1 MPSEQGFRHLLVTVS
16 LSAMGFLFGGA
27 GYLLMILVTLMAIE
41 LICSSLRESLTG
53 QLTMKRFFT
62 RLVRKIVTVS
72 LISMAHFFDVML
84 KTNGAIKDLAII
96 FYIIY
101 ESYQIVS
108 TARALGVPIPQLFID
123 VLDMLKNKLRKK
135 P

>member
-1 MPSEQGFRHLLVTVS
+1 VSKDLGIFSLVTVS

-62 RLVRKIVTVS
+62 RFVRKIVTVS

>member
-1 MPSEQGFRHLLVTVS
+1 
-16 LSAMGFLFGGA
+16 
-27 GYLLMILVTLMAIE
+27 MILVTLMAIE

-53 QLTMKRFFT
+53 QLTMNRFFT
-62 RLVRKIVTVS
+62 RLVRKVVTVS

-84 KTNGAIKDLAII
+84 KTNGTIKDLAII

-108 TARALGVPIPQLFID
+108 TARALGIPIPQLFID

>member
-1 MPSEQGFRHLLVTVS
+1 MSKDLGIFSLFTVS

-41 LICSSLRESLTG
+41 LICSSLRESVIG
-53 QLTMKRFFT
+53 QLTMKRFLT
-62 RLVRKIVTVS
+62 RLVRKVVTIS

-84 KTNGAIKDLAII
+84 KTGGTIKDLALI

-108 TARALGVPIPQLFID
+108 TARALGIPIPQLFID
-123 VLDMLKNKLRKK
+123 VLDMIKNKLRKK

>member
-1 MPSEQGFRHLLVTVS
+1 
-16 LSAMGFLFGGA
+16 MGFLFGGA

-41 LICSSLRESLTG
+41 LICSSLRESVIG
-53 QLTMKRFFT
+53 QLTMKRFLT
-62 RLVRKIVTVS
+62 RLVRKVVTIS

-84 KTNGAIKDLAII
+84 KTGGTIKDLALI

-108 TARALGVPIPQLFID
+108 TARALGIPIPQLFID
-123 VLDMLKNKLRKK
+123 VLDMIKNKLRKK

>member
-1 MPSEQGFRHLLVTVS
+1 MSKDLGIFSLFTVS

-27 GYLLMILVTLMAIE
+27 GYLLMILVTLMGFE
-41 LICSSLRESLTG
+41 LICSSLRETVTG

-62 RLVRKIVTVS
+62 RFVRKIVTIS
-72 LISMAHFFDVML
+72 LISMAHFFDTML
-84 KTNGAIKDLAII
+84 QTNGTIKDLAII
-96 FYIIY
+96 FYMIY

-108 TARALGVPIPQLFID
+108 TAKALGIPIPQLFID
-123 VLDMLKNKLRKK
+123 VLDMIKNKLRKK

>member
-1 MPSEQGFRHLLVTVS
+1 MSKNLGIFSLFTVS

-41 LICSSLRESLTG
+41 LICSSLRESVTG
-53 QLTMKRFFT
+53 QLTMKRFLT
-62 RLVRKIVTVS
+62 RLVRKVVTIS

-84 KTNGAIKDLAII
+84 KTGGTIKDLALI

-108 TARALGVPIPQLFID
+108 TAKALGIPIPQLFID
-123 VLDMLKNKLRKK
+123 VLDMIKNKLRKK

>member
-1 MPSEQGFRHLLVTVS
+1 MSKDLGIFSLVTVS

-84 KTNGAIKDLAII
+84 KTNGAIKDLALI

>member
-1 MPSEQGFRHLLVTVS
+1 MSKDLGIFSLFTVS

-27 GYLLMILVTLMAIE
+27 GYLLMILMTLMAIE
-41 LICSSLRESLTG
+41 LICSGLRESLTG
-53 QLTMKRFFT
+53 QLTMKRFLT

-84 KTNGAIKDLAII
+84 KTNGVIKDLAII

-108 TARALGVPIPQLFID
+108 TANALGIPIPQLFID

>member
-1 MPSEQGFRHLLVTVS
+1 MSKDLGIFSLVTVS

-27 GYLLMILVTLMAIE
+27 GYLLMILVALMAIE

>member
-1 MPSEQGFRHLLVTVS
+1 MSKDLGIFSLVTVS

-27 GYLLMILVTLMAIE
+27 GYLLMILMTLMAIE

-84 KTNGAIKDLAII
+84 KTSGTIKDLAII

-108 TARALGVPIPQLFID
+108 TARALGIPIPQLFID

>member
-1 MPSEQGFRHLLVTVS
+1 MSKDLGIFSLVTVS

>member
-1 MPSEQGFRHLLVTVS
+1 MFTVS

-41 LICSSLRESLTG
+41 LICSSLRESVTG
-53 QLTMKRFFT
+53 QLTMKRFLT
-62 RLVRKIVTVS
+62 RLVRKVVTIS

-84 KTNGAIKDLAII
+84 KTGGTIKDLALI

-108 TARALGVPIPQLFID
+108 TARALGIPIPQLFID
-123 VLDMLKNKLRKK
+123 VLDMMKNKLRKK

>member
-1 MPSEQGFRHLLVTVS
+1 MVTVS

-62 RLVRKIVTVS
+62 RFVRKIVTVS

-84 KTNGAIKDLAII
+84 KTNGTIKDLAII

-108 TARALGVPIPQLFID
+108 TARALGIPIPQLFID

>member
-1 MPSEQGFRHLLVTVS
+1 MSKDLGIFSLFTVS

-84 KTNGAIKDLAII
+84 KTNGMIKDLAII

-108 TARALGVPIPQLFID
+108 TANALGIPIPQLFID

>member
-1 MPSEQGFRHLLVTVS
+1 MSKDLGILSLVTVS

-62 RLVRKIVTVS
+62 RLVRKVVTIS

-84 KTNGAIKDLAII
+84 KTNGTIKDLAII

-108 TARALGVPIPQLFID
+108 TARALGIPVPQLFID

>member
-1 MPSEQGFRHLLVTVS
+1 MSKDLGIFSLFTVS
-16 LSAMGFLFGGA
+16 LSAMSFLFGGA

-53 QLTMKRFFT
+53 RLTMKRFFT

-84 KTNGAIKDLAII
+84 KTNGMIKDLAII

-108 TARALGVPIPQLFID
+108 TANALGIPIPQLFID

>member
-1 MPSEQGFRHLLVTVS
+1 MSKDLGIFSLVTVS

-53 QLTMKRFFT
+53 QLTMKRFLT
-62 RLVRKIVTVS
+62 RLVRKVVTVS

-84 KTNGAIKDLAII
+84 KTNGTIKDLAII

-108 TARALGVPIPQLFID
+108 TAKALGVPIPQLFID

>member
-1 MPSEQGFRHLLVTVS
+1 MSKDLGIFSLFTVS

-41 LICSSLRESLTG
+41 LICSSLRESVTG
-53 QLTMKRFFT
+53 QLTMKRFLT
-62 RLVRKIVTVS
+62 RLVRKVVTIS

-84 KTNGAIKDLAII
+84 KTGGTIKDLALI

>member
-1 MPSEQGFRHLLVTVS
+1 MVTVS

-62 RLVRKIVTVS
+62 RLVRKVVTVS

-84 KTNGAIKDLAII
+84 KTNGTIKDLAII

-108 TARALGVPIPQLFID
+108 TARALGIPIPQLFID

>member
-1 MPSEQGFRHLLVTVS
+1 MSKDLGIFSLVTVS

-62 RLVRKIVTVS
+62 RFVRKIVTVS

-84 KTNGAIKDLAII
+84 KTNGTIKDLALI

>member
-1 MPSEQGFRHLLVTVS
+1 MSKDLGIFSLFTVS

-41 LICSSLRESLTG
+41 LICSSLRESVTG
-53 QLTMKRFFT
+53 QLTMKRFLT
-62 RLVRKIVTVS
+62 RLVRKVVTIS

-84 KTNGAIKDLAII
+84 KTGGTIKDLALI

-108 TARALGVPIPQLFID
+108 TARALGIPIPQLFID
-123 VLDMLKNKLRKK
+123 VLDMMKNKFRKK

>member
-1 MPSEQGFRHLLVTVS
+1 MVTVS

-53 QLTMKRFFT
+53 QLTIKRFLT
-62 RLVRKIVTVS
+62 RLVRKVVTVS

-84 KTNGAIKDLAII
+84 KTNGTIKDLAII

>member
-1 MPSEQGFRHLLVTVS
+1 MVTVS

-53 QLTMKRFFT
+53 QLTMKRFLT
-62 RLVRKIVTVS
+62 RLVRKVVTVS

-84 KTNGAIKDLAII
+84 KTTGTIKDLAII

>member
-1 MPSEQGFRHLLVTVS
+1 MSKDLGIFSLVTVS

-53 QLTMKRFFT
+53 QLTMKRFLT
-62 RLVRKIVTVS
+62 RLVRKVVTVS

-84 KTNGAIKDLAII
+84 KTTGTIKDLAII

-101 ESYQIVS
+101 ESYQIVL

>member
-1 MPSEQGFRHLLVTVS
+1 MSKDLGIFSLVTVS

-27 GYLLMILVTLMAIE
+27 GYLLMILVTLMAID
-41 LICSSLRESLTG
+41 LICSSLRESVTG

-62 RLVRKIVTVS
+62 RLVRKVVTIS

-84 KTNGAIKDLAII
+84 KTNGTIKDLAII

-108 TARALGVPIPQLFID
+108 TANALGIPIPQLFID

>member
-1 MPSEQGFRHLLVTVS
+1 
-16 LSAMGFLFGGA
+16 
-27 GYLLMILVTLMAIE
+27 MILVTLMAIE
-41 LICSSLRESLTG
+41 LICSSLRESVTE
-53 QLTMKRFFT
+53 QLTMKRFLT
-62 RLVRKIVTVS
+62 RLVRKVVTIS

-84 KTNGAIKDLAII
+84 KTGGTIKDLALI

-108 TARALGVPIPQLFID
+108 TARALGIPIPQLFID
-123 VLDMLKNKLRKK
+123 VLDMIKNKLRKK

>member
-1 MPSEQGFRHLLVTVS
+1 MSKDLGIFSLFTVS

-41 LICSSLRESLTG
+41 LICSSLRESVTG
-53 QLTMKRFFT
+53 QLTMKRFLT
-62 RLVRKIVTVS
+62 RLVRKVVTIS

-84 KTNGAIKDLAII
+84 KTGGTIKDLALI

-108 TARALGVPIPQLFID
+108 TARALGIPIPQLFID
-123 VLDMLKNKLRKK
+123 VLDMIKNKLRKK

>member
-1 MPSEQGFRHLLVTVS
+1 MVTVS

-84 KTNGAIKDLAII
+84 KTNGTIKDLAMI

-101 ESYQIVS
+101 ESYQIVL
-108 TARALGVPIPQLFID
+108 TARALGIPIPQLFID

>member
-1 MPSEQGFRHLLVTVS
+1 MSKDLGIFSLVTVS

-84 KTNGAIKDLAII
+84 KTSGTIKDLAII

-108 TARALGVPIPQLFID
+108 TARALGIPIPQLFID

>member
-1 MPSEQGFRHLLVTVS
+1 MSKDLGIFSLFTVS

-27 GYLLMILVTLMAIE
+27 GYLLMTLVTLMAIE
-41 LICSSLRESLTG
+41 LICSSLRESVTG

-62 RLVRKIVTVS
+62 RLVRKVVTIS
-72 LISMAHFFDVML
+72 LISMAHFFDGML
-84 KTNGAIKDLAII
+84 KTNGTIKDLALI

-108 TARALGVPIPQLFID
+108 TAKALGIPIPQLFID
-123 VLDMLKNKLRKK
+123 VLDIIKNKLRKK

>member
-1 MPSEQGFRHLLVTVS
+1 VSKDLGIFSLVTVS

-84 KTNGAIKDLAII
+84 KTNGTIKDLAII

>member
-1 MPSEQGFRHLLVTVS
+1 MSKDLGIFSLFTVS

-41 LICSSLRESLTG
+41 LICSSLRESVTG
-53 QLTMKRFFT
+53 QLTMKRFLT
-62 RLVRKIVTVS
+62 RLVRKVVTIS

-84 KTNGAIKDLAII
+84 KTGGTIKDLALI

-108 TARALGVPIPQLFID
+108 TARALGIPIPQLFID
-123 VLDMLKNKLRKK
+123 VLDMMKNKLRKK

>member
-1 MPSEQGFRHLLVTVS
+1 MSKDLGIFSLFTVS

-27 GYLLMILVTLMAIE
+27 GYLLMTLVTLMAIE
-41 LICSSLRESLTG
+41 LICSSLRESVTG

-62 RLVRKIVTVS
+62 RLVRKVVTIS

-84 KTNGAIKDLAII
+84 KTNGTIKDLALI

-108 TARALGVPIPQLFID
+108 TARALGIPIPQLFID
-123 VLDMLKNKLRKK
+123 VLDMIKNKLRKK

>member
-1 MPSEQGFRHLLVTVS
+1 MSKDLGIFSLFTVS

-41 LICSSLRESLTG
+41 LICSSLRESVTG
-53 QLTMKRFFT
+53 QLTMKRFLT
-62 RLVRKIVTVS
+62 RLVRKVVTIS
-72 LISMAHFFDVML
+72 LVSMAHFFDVML
-84 KTNGAIKDLAII
+84 KTGGTIKDLALI

-108 TARALGVPIPQLFID
+108 TARALGIPIPQLFID
-123 VLDMLKNKLRKK
+123 VLDMMKNKLRKK

>member
-1 MPSEQGFRHLLVTVS
+1 VSKDLGIFSLVTVS

-53 QLTMKRFFT
+53 QLTMKRFLT
-62 RLVRKIVTVS
+62 RLVRKVVTVS

-84 KTNGAIKDLAII
+84 KTTGTIKDLAII

>member
-1 MPSEQGFRHLLVTVS
+1 MSKDLGIFSLVTVS

-53 QLTMKRFFT
+53 QLTIKRFFT
-62 RLVRKIVTVS
+62 RLVRKVVTVS

-84 KTNGAIKDLAII
+84 KTNGTIKDLAII

-108 TARALGVPIPQLFID
+108 TARALGIPIPQLFID

>member
-1 MPSEQGFRHLLVTVS
+1 MSKDLGIFSLFTVS

-41 LICSSLRESLTG
+41 LICSSLRESVTG
-53 QLTMKRFFT
+53 QLTLKRFLT
-62 RLVRKIVTVS
+62 RLVRKVVTIS

-84 KTNGAIKDLAII
+84 KTGGTIKDLALI

-108 TARALGVPIPQLFID
+108 TARALGIPIPQLFID
-123 VLDMLKNKLRKK
+123 VLDMIKNKLRKK

>member
-1 MPSEQGFRHLLVTVS
+1 
-16 LSAMGFLFGGA
+16 
-27 GYLLMILVTLMAIE
+27 
-41 LICSSLRESLTG
+41 
-53 QLTMKRFFT
+53 MKRFLT
-62 RLVRKIVTVS
+62 RLVRKVVTIS

-84 KTNGAIKDLAII
+84 KTGGTIKDLALI

-108 TARALGVPIPQLFID
+108 TARALGIPIPQLFID
-123 VLDMLKNKLRKK
+123 VLDMIKNKLRKK

>member
-1 MPSEQGFRHLLVTVS
+1 MSKDLGIFSLVTVS

-62 RLVRKIVTVS
+62 RLVRKVVTVS

-84 KTNGAIKDLAII
+84 KTNGTIKDLAII